1 MNHFKHLI
9 LIVVAIFI
17 SIVAGAQDIKYQMPP
32 KEIAEIIM
40 SKPFPNVTLSPN
52 NTQGVIAE
60 RESSLVP
67 LATLAAEELRIGG
80 IRINPRNFTRTR
92 QSFFNTITLLDVA
105 TGGLTQIAE
114 MPSDA
119 MIREIKWSPSGKYF
133 CFLNET
139 PEEMELW
146 RVNATETV
154 PKAIKINKHK
164 VNTTISNGNPYEF
177 LDDERIIYK
186 SVPAD
191 IGPVPTPALPDGPVV
206 QENIGERR
214 SVRTFQDL
222 LSSPFDKVLYDY
234 YCTVV
239 FAIYDNGETS
249 IAGPE
254 GVVRDYDLSP
264 DGRYMIVTTEQHP
277 YSYIEGH
284 NSFPSIR
291 EIRTTS
297 GETLVILSD
306 TNKEKAEKELRDKAR
321 KDSTITQQPED
332 PRKVGF
338 EWRNDLPA
346 TLVWRETDIT
356 TEPSPTDAPDPGANN
371 EEEKPEKTFTDKIYQ
386 SSEPFNLDQKQLVLA
401 PEYKIGR
408 ITWGNSGLAVYTETS
423 QKQKFRR
430 TVAFT
435 PCDTIAPK
443 YILFTESTDVD
454 TLGNFPIYGSPWTVT
469 NQYGKRV
476 LYTDSKCS
484 HIFLYDTRRP
494 DAEGDNFS
502 FIDKITLK
510 DGKIENLWSAA
521 APYLERVMAITDFNR
536 LKFISERQSVT
547 EVPNY
552 FSVDTGK
559 RRKSHK
565 QFTFFENPVPILSKA
580 TREFVTYKRADGVTL
595 CANLWLPAGYD
606 KEKDGKLP
614 VLMWGYPYEF
624 KCVAEAEKRRPAR
637 YNFLRPGNGS
647 AVLWVTQGYAVL
659 DGISMYIIAEDKEK
673 EPNDVFLSQL
683 IMNAEA
689 AINFV
694 DSIGVGDRDRVAI
707 GGHSYGGFMT
717 ANLLAHTDLFKAG
730 VARSGAYNRSL
741 TPFGFQS
748 ERRSYWKAK
757 EVYDKMSPFNYAD
770 KLKTPILI
778 IHGQV
783 DNNTGT
789 FPIQSERLYHAVAG
803 HGGTARYLQ
812 LPYESH
818 GYNAYENVMHLLY
831 ETGAWLEKWL
841 SPEEVAKVK
850 ERQQKEKERKEKNKN
865 KDKDNKKE

>member
-9 LIVVAIFI
+9 LTTVAVII
-17 SIVAGAQDIKYQMPP
+17 ALTASAQDITYQMPP
-32 KEIAEIIM
+32 REIAEIIM
-40 SKPFPNVTLSPN
+40 SKPFPNVTLSPDYKR
-52 NTQGVIAE
+52 GVIAE
-60 RESSLVP
+60 RESALVP

-80 IRINPRNFTRTR
+80 MRINPRNFTQTR
-92 QSFFNTITLLDVA
+92 ESFFNSVTILDVA
-105 TGGLTQIAE
+105 TGGLTQIEE
-114 MPSDA
+114 MPADA
-119 MIREIKWSPSGKYF
+119 KIREIKWSPSGKYF

-139 PEEMELW
+139 PEEMALW
-146 RVNATETV
+146 RVNVSDPT
-154 PKAIKINKHK
+154 PKAVKINKYK
-164 VNTTISNGNPYEF
+164 VNSTLSNGNTYEF

-186 SVPAD
+186 SVPEN
-191 IGPVPTPALPDGPVV
+191 IGPVPTPTLPNGPVV
-206 QENIGERR
+206 QENIGDRK

-239 FAIYDNGETS
+239 FAIYDNGNTS
-249 IAGPE
+249 TAGPA
-254 GVVRDYDLSP
+254 GVVREYDISP
-264 DGRYMIVTTEQHP
+264 DSRYMMVTTEQHP
-277 YSYIEGH
+277 YSYMEGH

-291 EIRTTS
+291 EIRTIS
-297 GETLVILSD
+297 GETVVILSD
-306 TNKEKAEKELRDKAR
+306 TNKEKAEKELRDKAP
-321 KDSTITQQPED
+321 KDTSATGIPEP
-332 PRKVGF
+332 PRKLNF
-338 EWRNDLPA
+338 EWRADMPA
-346 TLVWRETDIT
+346 TLVW
-356 TEPSPTDAPDPGANN
+356 TEGSSGPSPFMAPNPDADNK
-371 EEEKPEKTFTDKIYQ
+371 EDEPEKKFTDKVYQ
-386 SSEPFNLDQKQLVLA
+386 CPEPFNFDDKQLVVA

-408 ITWGNSGLAVYTETS
+408 ITWGNPQLAVYTESS

-443 YILFTESTDVD
+443 QILFTESTDVD
-454 TLGNFPIYGSPWTVT
+454 TLGNFPVYGRFWTVN
-469 NQYGKRV
+469 NQYGKKV
-476 LYTDSKCS
+476 LYTDSKNS
-484 HIFLYDTRRP
+484 HLFLNDTRRP

-502 FIDKITLK
+502 FIDRITIK
-510 DGKIENLWSAA
+510 NGKIENLWNGA
-521 APYLERVMAITDFNR
+521 APYQERVIAITDFDR
-536 LKFISERQSVT
+536 LKFISERQSIS

-552 FSVDTGK
+552 YAVDTRNK
-559 RRKSHK
+559 KNSHR
-565 QFTFFENPVPILSKA
+565 QFTFFENTVPMLSGV
-580 TREFVTYKRADGVTL
+580 TRNFVTYKRADGVTL
-595 CANLWLPAGYD
+595 SANLWLPAGYD
-606 KEKDGKLP
+606 QERDGKLP
-614 VLMWGYPYEF
+614 VLMWGYPYEY
-624 KCVAEAEKRRPAR
+624 KCAAEAQKSRPAR
-637 YNFLRPGNGS
+637 YNFLRPGYGS
-647 AVLWVTQGYAVL
+647 AVLWVTQGYAVM
-659 DGISMYIIAEDKEK
+659 DGISMYIISENKEK

-730 VARSGAYNRSL
+730 IARSGAYNRSL

-748 ERRSYWKAK
+748 EKRNYWKAK

-778 IHGQV
+778 IHGQMD
-783 DNNTGT
+783 DNSGT

-818 GYNAYENVMHLLY
+818 GYSAYENVMHMLY
-831 ETGAWLEKWL
+831 ETDAWMAKWL

-850 ERQQKEKERKEKNKN
+850 ERQQKEKEKKDKA
-865 KDKDNKKE
+865 KDKDKDKKDE